1 MFYVLI
7 FSLAAVILIF
17 AFVSMRTKRRRTME
31 YGEEPAS
38 HAGSAHHSSKNSATS
53 SSARRNRKA
62 QRAQSRHDRRKRH

>member
-17 AFVSMRTKRRRTME
+17 AFVSMVMKRRRTME
-31 YGEEPAS
+31 YGDEPVS
-38 HAGSAHHSSKNSATS
+38 HAGSSHHASGHPSTS